1 MLTKS
6 ASEEWLK
13 DESEEIFIERDGST
27 FRHVLSYMR
36 DGKVLL
42 PVTERKKSFV
52 DELTYYGLEVRDED
66 IDHGRAQLQSYPFPI
81 FSLLRKLTDELDRD
95 ILGQKLARF
104 CVQEFFNGVEGTRH
118 KSQFTLQV
126 SPGNKDENVFLLEVC
141 NASNTQSITQIAN
154 DHLSK
159 IGLKISNVKELW
171 KNDGGWCAIDSPIC
185 VIVNLVKLQAP
196 PSRYH
201 KNIRNS
207 L

>member
-1 MLTKS
+1 MLAKS

-36 DGKVLL
+36 DGTVLL

-95 ILGQKLARF
+95 ILGQKLARI
-104 CVQEFFNGVEGTRH
+104 CLKEIYNAH
-118 KSQFTLQV
+118 NKSQFTLEV
-126 SPGNKDENVFLLEVC
+126 SRGNKDDFSLEIY
-141 NASNTQSITQIAN
+141 NTSNTQSIIQIAN
-154 DHLSK
+154 DHLSNV
-159 IGLKISNVKELW
+159 GLKVLKV
-171 KNDGGWCAIDSPIC
+171 
-185 VIVNLVKLQAP
+185 VIVGGVLVKGNL
-196 PSRYH
+196 RVTV
-201 KNIRNS
+201 NLIE
-207 L
+207 